1 MVAPSIFNDVIG
13 PVMRG
18 PSSSHS
24 AAAVRIGWFSRA
36 FMQEEIKTVEV
47 AGDIAGSLPTTY
59 HSQGSE
65 MGLLGGLLGFSLSDE
80 RLVSYETEISKVGI
94 LATFVADNFGD
105 AHPNTYRITLS
116 NDREQHQ
123 IVALSTGGGMIE
135 IIEIDG
141 VSVSI
146 MGDRYTTFIYTDEK
160 KDVLQFL
167 EECREEI
174 IVSDKRQQ
182 KQGFLLL
189 ESSQPLSEKFIYTLG
204 KYSFR
209 KMITCSPVLPIVR
222 PITLDLPFTNCEEM
236 LAFNHKNKFD
246 LADLAVAYEM
256 ARGNL
261 QSTEVIEKM
270 TEIVGIVQNA
280 IEIGLKGTQYS
291 DRILGHQ
298 SGNFIKVEG
307 EGALH
312 NLGSLNTVIAYTT
325 ALMEVKSSLGVIV
338 AAPTAGSCGGLPATI
353 LGVAKALQSSE
364 EKVAKAFLV
373 GGLIGLFIS
382 KDATF
387 SAELGG
393 CQAECGAGA
402 GMAAAA
408 VTYLH
413 DGTIEQSLA
422 AASMSIQNIL
432 GMVCDPVANRVE
444 VPCLGKN
451 VLAASNALSMS
462 NMALAGFDQVVPLSQ
477 VIDAM
482 DKVGRSIPHELR
494 CTGLAGLSISQSSKS
509 IMKKLKN
516 SDYSVSSIDSSN

>member
-24 AAAVRIGWFSRA
+24 AAAGRIGWFARA
-36 FMQEEIKTVEV
+36 FMQEDIKTVEV
-47 AGDIAGSLPTTY
+47 AADLSGSLPTTY

-65 MGLLGGLLGFSLSDE
+65 MGLLGGVLGFSLTDE
-80 RLVSYETEISKVGI
+80 RLISYQDEIAKAGI
-94 LATFVADNFGD
+94 TATFVADNFGD
-105 AHPNTYRITLS
+105 VHPNTYRLTFS
-116 NDREQHQ
+116 NSRELHH

-141 VSVSI
+141 VAVSL
-146 MGDRYTTFIYTDEK
+146 MGDRYATFIYTDDKEGILQILEK
-160 KDVLQFL
+160 SQ
-167 EECREEI
+167 EEI
-174 IVSDKRQQ
+174 VVSDKTQLEE
-182 KQGFLLL
+182 GFLLI
-189 ESSQPLSEKFIYTLG
+189 ESGQPLSDDLISMLAECAI
-204 KYSFR
+204 R
-209 KMITCSPVLPIVR
+209 KMIPCSPVLPIVR
-222 PITLDLPFTNCEEM
+222 PINLEVPFTDCEEM
-236 LAFNHKNKFD
+236 LAFNQKNQLD
-246 LADLAVAYEM
+246 LAELAVAYEM

-261 QSTEVIEKM
+261 QSSEVIEKM
-270 TEIVGIVQNA
+270 VEIVDIVQHA
-280 IEIGLKGTQYS
+280 VEAGLKGTEYS

-298 SGNFIKVEG
+298 SGNFIKAEEEG
-307 EGALH
+307 VLH
-312 NLGSLNTVIAYTT
+312 ELGSLNTVIAYTA

-353 LGVAKALQSSE
+353 LGVGKALKSSK
-364 EKVAKAFLV
+364 EKIAKAFLV

-408 VTYLH
+408 VTYLQG
-413 DGTIEQSLA
+413 GTIDQSLA

-462 NMALAGFDQVVPLSQ
+462 NMALAGFDQVIPLTE
-477 VIDAM
+477 VIAAM

-494 CTGLAGLSISQSSKS
+494 CTGLAGLSVTQSSQN
-509 IMKKLKN
+509 IVKKLKS
-516 SDYSVSSIDSSN
+516 SDKSFS